1 MHAKIENDKKQRKL
15 EEIDAMKAILRQQM
29 EYARLKKDIQV

>member
-15 EEIDAMKAILRQQM
+15 EEIDAMKAILQ
-29 EYARLKKDIQV
+29 

>member
-15 EEIDAMKAILRQQM
+15 EEIDAMKAILQQQM